1 MELSKCFGCME
12 DFQGY
17 PCPNCGYDPAKD
29 KHMEYALPPETIL
42 AGKYMAGRVLG
53 QGGFGITYIGWDI
66 ALERKVAIKEYYP
79 SGQVSRSPGTRNL
92 TWYSSEQSLHA
103 RQDGM
108 QMFLKEARKMS
119 RADGIPGVVRV
130 LDLFQENGT
139 AYIVM
144 EFIEGV
150 TLKAKLQQTGPLP
163 WEQVRELFLSVI
175 QTMAQV
181 HKAGLVHRDLSPDNI
196 MLLPN
201 GGVKILDLGAAKDL
215 SINSGAS
222 SMQVAK
228 SGFSPLEQ
236 YTQRGGSGPW
246 TDVYSMAATI
256 YYTLTGKLPPNAID
270 RMDKDT
276 LSWDFSAL
284 NQLPAQAREALQK
297 AMMVIAKDRLQTM
310 DELGVGLLVQEIT
323 QPEVKNPEP
332 KEPEPKPEP
341 APKTKKKSKKLIW
354 IAAAA
359 VVAVLCGTLIWGN
372 LRSPAMA
379 YKRAQTLMA
388 AERYE
393 EAIEMYH
400 RAANQGLA
408 AAQNDL
414 GECYYNGNGVTT
426 DYGEAVKWYRL
437 AADQGYAD
445 AQSHLGDC
453 YYQGNGVTQDY
464 DEAVKWYRLAAE
476 QENASAQSM
485 LGVCY
490 YNGDGV
496 PQDYE
501 EAVKWFRL
509 AADQGLASA
518 QDNLGVCY
526 WNGEGVPQDYTEAV
540 KWFRLVADQGYASA
554 QNDLGNCYRDGSG
567 VTQDYAEAVK
577 WYRLAAEQENASA
590 QNMLGVCYYNGDGV
604 PQDYEEAVRWFRLAA
619 DQGLATAQSNLGSCY
634 RDGCGVTQ
642 DYKEAV
648 KWYRLAADQGYA
660 NAQSNL
666 GNCYY
671 HGIGVTQDYDE
682 AVKWYRLAADQG
694 FAAAQY
700 SLGACYCNG
709 QGVPKDYT
717 EAVKWFRLA
726 AEQGYAEAQRGL
738 AYCYEEGW
746 GVQKDKAEAQKWYD
760 LADAQE

>member
-1 MELSKCFGCME
+1 MELSKCLGCME
-12 DFQGY
+12 PFECY
-17 PCPNCGYDPAKD
+17 PCPRCGYDPKTAKNA
-29 KHMEYALPPETIL
+29 EYALMPGTIL
-42 AGKYMAGRVLG
+42 AGKYLVGKVLG

-92 TWYSSEQSLHA
+92 TWYTTEAAEQA
-103 RQDGM
+103 RRDGM

-130 LDLFQENGT
+130 VDLFQENGT

-163 WEQVRELFLSVI
+163 WEQVRELFLSII

-270 RMDKDT
+270 RMETDT
-276 LSWDFSAL
+276 LSWDFTEL
-284 NQLPAQAREALQK
+284 NQLPAPAQEALQK
-297 AMMVIAKDRLQTM
+297 AMAVIAKDRLQTM
-310 DELGVGLLVQEIT
+310 DELGAGLSAQERL
-323 QPEVKNPEP
+323 QSKAKNPEP
-332 KEPEPKPEP
+332 KLEP
-341 APKTKKKSKKLIW
+341 ASKTKKKSKKLIW

-359 VVAVLCGTLIWGN
+359 VVVVLCGTLIWGN

-408 AAQNDL
+408 VAQNDL

-426 DYGEAVKWYRL
+426 DYGEAAKWYRL

-453 YYQGNGVTQDY
+453 YYKGNGVTQDY
-464 DEAVKWYRLAAE
+464 D
-476 QENASAQSM
+476 
-485 LGVCY
+485 
-490 YNGDGV
+490 
-496 PQDYE
+496 
-501 EAVKWFRL
+501 
-509 AADQGLASA
+509 
-518 QDNLGVCY
+518 
-526 WNGEGVPQDYTEAV
+526 
-540 KWFRLVADQGYASA
+540 
-554 QNDLGNCYRDGSG
+554 
-567 VTQDYAEAVK
+567 EAVK

-590 QNMLGVCYYNGDGV
+590 QNMLGVCYYNGEGVPQDYEEAVRWFRLAAEQENASAQDNLGVCYCDGEGV

-619 DQGLATAQSNLGSCY
+619 DQGLATAQRNLGSCY
-634 RDGCGVTQ
+634 RDGRGVTQ
-642 DYKEAV
+642 DYEEAV
-648 KWYRLAADQGYA
+648 RWYRLAADQGYA
-660 NAQSNL
+660 AAQSLL

-671 HGIGVTQDYDE
+671 NGNGVTQDYDE

-694 FAAAQY
+694 LAAAQY

>member
-1 MELSKCFGCME
+1 MELSKCLGCME
-12 DFQGY
+12 PFECY
-17 PCPNCGYDPAKD
+17 PCPRCGYDPEKTKNA
-29 KHMEYALPPETIL
+29 EYALTPGTIL
-42 AGKYMAGRVLG
+42 AGKYLVGKVLG

-92 TWYSSEQSLHA
+92 TWYTTEAAEQA
-103 RQDGM
+103 RRDGM

-163 WEQVRELFLSVI
+163 WEQVRELFLSAI

-196 MLLPN
+196 MLLPD
-201 GGVKILDLGAAKDL
+201 GSVKILDLGAAKDL

-246 TDVYSMAATI
+246 TDVYAMAATI

-270 RMDKDT
+270 RLDKDT
-276 LSWDFSAL
+276 LSWDFPAL

-310 DELGVGLLVQEIT
+310 DELGAGLSAQEVP
-323 QPEVKNPEP
+323 QPKAKNPEP
-332 KEPEPKPEP
+332 KKTERKSEPSPK
-341 APKTKKKSKKLIW
+341 AKKKPNKLIW

-408 AAQNDL
+408 VAQNDL

-464 DEAVKWYRLAAE
+464 DEAVKWYRLAA
-476 QENASAQSM
+476 
-485 LGVCY
+485 
-490 YNGDGV
+490 
-496 PQDYE
+496 
-501 EAVKWFRL
+501 
-509 AADQGLASA
+509 DQG
-518 QDNLGVCY
+518 
-526 WNGEGVPQDYTEAV
+526 
-540 KWFRLVADQGYASA
+540 
-554 QNDLGNCYRDGSG
+554 
-567 VTQDYAEAVK
+567 
-577 WYRLAAEQENASA
+577 NASA
-590 QNMLGVCYYNGDGV
+590 QNGLGECYYYGYSVPEDDG
-604 PQDYEEAVRWFRLAA
+604 
-619 DQGLATAQSNLGSCY
+619 
-634 RDGCGVTQ
+634 
-642 DYKEAV
+642 EAV

-660 NAQSNL
+660 DAQSHL
-666 GNCYY
+666 GDCYY
-671 HGIGVTQDYDE
+671 QGNGVTQDYDE

-694 FAAAQY
+694 LAAAQY